1 MRAIALV
8 SGGLDSIL
16 AAKIVQ
22 EQKIEVIPLNFKIP
36 FSQANKKNPSAKQN
50 KLKEVTDNLGAELK
64 TVDISEE
71 FLELLNN
78 PRYGFGSNMNPCI
91 DCKIF
96 MLIKARELLGSWGA
110 EFIIT
115 GEVLGQRPMSQNKQ
129 ALELIEK
136 KAALEGLLLRP
147 LSARLLPETIPEQRG
162 WVDRSRLFSFNGRS
176 RRPQMQLAKELGI
189 KDYPNPAGGCLLT
202 DPEFARRIKELIRH
216 QELGLENIELLKAGR
231 HFRISPQAKLVV
243 GRDEKEN
250 EHLLNLA
257 RANDYL
263 FMPTEKIAGPT
274 SLGRGVFSDELIKLC
289 ASITYRYCDLDGAT
303 ETEIIYKKIPEKEDN
318 ILKVAVIE
326 EAKLINLRI

>member
-1 MRAIALV
+1 MKAIALI

-22 EQKIEVIPLNFKIP
+22 EQGIEVIPLNFDLP
-36 FSQANKKNPSAKQN
+36 FLQANKKNPCEKQN
-50 KLKEVTDNLGAELK
+50 KLRQITDNLATELK
-64 TVDISEE
+64 SVDTNED
-71 FLELLNN
+71 FLELLTK

-96 MLIKARELLGSWGA
+96 MLSKARELLGPWQA

-115 GEVLGQRPMSQNKQ
+115 GEVLGQRPMSQNRQ
-129 ALELIEK
+129 SLELIEK
-136 KAALEGLLLRP
+136 KSNLSGLLLRP
-147 LSARLLPETIPEQRG
+147 LCAKLLPETIPEQRG
-162 WVDRSRLFSFNGRS
+162 WVDRNRLFSFNGRS

-202 DPEFARRIKELIRH
+202 DPEFAKRLKELIAH
-216 QELGLENIELLKAGR
+216 QELSLENIELLKIGR
-231 HFRISPQAKLVV
+231 HFRISPEAKLVM

-289 ASITYRYCDLDGAT
+289 ASITCRYCDLNGAT